1 MIYFEYQNAVDCVKD
16 ICASDDVGKVTSL
29 LQKWHRQGMAVTSNV
44 SKNNRLIAVTS
55 HISKNNTLRD

>member
-16 ICASDDVGKVTSL
+16 ICGSDDVGKVTSL

-55 HISKNNTLRD
+55 HISKNNRLRD